1 MPPKSLLMIQRT
13 RATITTTM
21 RMPVQT
27 PALNIPSIT
36 EQLVIR
42 KKEDDI
48 IMYVNCL
55 FIIKI
60 FVCINRDN

>member
-1 MPPKSLLMIQRT
+1 MPPKSLLMSQRI

-55 FIIKI
+55 FII
-60 FVCINRDN
+60 